1 MPPAVRVDAAFLD
14 WLRPRIGVSTDSAIT
29 QVDPYVD
36 STLDTAAQRR
46 WLSTLQDQ
54 EALLRMELR
63 QSVEQSVRLPA
74 NVEARESVLT
84 SIVNRDLTRH
94 PWSALLSELI
104 SLFDLAL
111 EQQSTIRIYAD

>member
-14 WLRPRIGVSTDSAIT
+14 WLRPRVGVSTDSAIT

-36 STLDTAAQRR
+36 STLDTAAQQR

-54 EALLRMELR
+54 ETLLRMELR
-63 QSVEQSVRLPA
+63 HLVEQSVRLPV
-74 NVEARESVLT
+74 NLEARESVLT
-84 SIVNRDLTRH
+84 SIVNRDLSRH

-104 SLFDLAL
+104 TLFDLAL
-111 EQQSTIRIYAD
+111 EQQAIIRIHAD